1 MGLLRRRTIVPVA
14 WPWPLHRCRRHGP
27 GRTGGRCPFHLGVA
41 SGEPDSTSVVLWT
54 RLARDPPAAD
64 GHGGM
69 PDTDVAVEWQVSATE
84 SFAALVASGVEL
96 ARQADAHSVHAI
108 ARGLRPDAE
117 YFYRFRA
124 LGEMSTV
131 ARTRTTPAPGTLG
144 PPLAMAFV
152 SCANWESGYYTA
164 YKRLAE
170 EQPDLILHLGDYIYQ
185 RAGAGRGPAA
195 RGRRGDHAGRLPPT
209 VRPVQDR
216 PPTCRRPT

>member
-1 MGLLRRRTIVPVA
+1 M
-14 WPWPLHRCRRHGP
+14 
-27 GRTGGRCPFHLGVA
+27 A

-54 RLARDPPAAD
+54 RLARDPLAAD

-69 PDTDVAVEWQVSATE
+69 PDTDVAVEWQVSAAG

-108 ARGLRPDAE
+108 ARGLRRDAE

-144 PPLAMAFV
+144 PPLATAFV
-152 SCANWESGYYTA
+152 WCANWSRATTPRTSGWP
-164 YKRLAE
+164 RSS
-170 EQPDLILHLGDYIYQ
+170 
-185 RAGAGRGPAA
+185 
-195 RGRRGDHAGRLPPT
+195 PT
-209 VRPVQDR
+209 
-216 PPTCRRPT
+216 

>member
-1 MGLLRRRTIVPVA
+1 MGLLRRRTIVLGGLAVA
-14 WPWPLHRCRRHGP
+14 AAAVSAPRPRA
-27 GRTGGRCPFHLGVA
+27 RTGLRYPFHLGVA

-54 RLARDPPAAD
+54 RLARDPLAAD

-69 PDTDVAVEWQVSATE
+69 PDTDVAVEWQVSAIE

-131 ARTRTTPAPGTLG
+131 AGPGLRPHPAPSDHHWPWPSSPARTGSRATTPRT
-144 PPLAMAFV
+144 
-152 SCANWESGYYTA
+152 SGWP
-164 YKRLAE
+164 RSS
-170 EQPDLILHLGDYIYQ
+170 
-185 RAGAGRGPAA
+185 
-195 RGRRGDHAGRLPPT
+195 PT
-209 VRPVQDR
+209 
-216 PPTCRRPT
+216 